1 MPIDGVPVLVGG
13 GDWLTVEPAALQI
26 GPLTLQSE
34 VRLPVS
40 GWLDNRLLDSP
51 RSFQRGVVWA
61 FF

>member
-1 MPIDGVPVLVGG
+1 VLVGG